1 MAVIIKPLNLM
12 VLGRAGLPQPVIL
25 CHPNLAPENDAVSLN
40 VPLAQK
46 LASLKPSRRTMRLEQ
61 CFRQVID
68 SLPVNPT
75 IQDFDVLFNP
85 DYEVDILQVMV
96 SVGKSKPF
104 QVVWPGKYED
114 GRLIYAEEGYRD
126 YKIFEISKYDVTVVV

>member
-1 MAVIIKPLNLM
+1 MAVVIKAHKLTASGKP
-12 VLGRAGLPQPVIL
+12 GLPQPIIYSL
-25 CHPNLAPENDAVSLN
+25 PNLIPAVEAVSIN

-61 CFRQVID
+61 CIRQVID
-68 SLPVNPT
+68 SLPENPT

-85 DYEVDILQVMV
+85 DYEVDILRIMA

-104 QVVWPGKYED
+104 QAVWPGKYED
-114 GRLIYAEEGYRD
+114 GLLVYAEEGYRD
-126 YKIFEISKYDVTVVV
+126 YKVFDLSKYDVTVVV